1 MLSVGTNCGT
11 IKRKEIHPVGKR
23 GKEKMLKNCIKSVRK
38 DQRITLDELHN
49 ITGLSRSRLCDIE
62 NMKDGNIKASTM
74 KTIGD
79 ALGYAP
85 FELFYWDDIPL

>member
-1 MLSVGTNCGT
+1 MSVGTNCGT
-11 IKRKEIHPVGKR
+11 IKGRKIQPIGKR

>member
-1 MLSVGTNCGT
+1 MK
-11 IKRKEIHPVGKR
+11 IQPVGKR
-23 GKEKMLKNCIKSVRK
+23 GNEKMLKNCIKSVRK

-49 ITGLSRSRLCDIE
+49 ITGISRSRLCDIE